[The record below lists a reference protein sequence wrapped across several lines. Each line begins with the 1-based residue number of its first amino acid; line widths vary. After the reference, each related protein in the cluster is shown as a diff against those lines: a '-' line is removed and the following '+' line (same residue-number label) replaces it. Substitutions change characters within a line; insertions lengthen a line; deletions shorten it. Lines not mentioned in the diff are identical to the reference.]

1 MSEMIQRVARS
12 LWKQERDT
20 RQHDE
25 PFKLSWYE
33 DAARTA
39 IDAMRPPTSQM
50 VSVGADELLTAMTPE
65 GKAFRSWVAM
75 IDEALKD

>member
-1 MSEMIQRVARS
+1 MSEMIERVARA
-12 LWKQERDT
+12 LWRQERDT

-50 VSVGADELLTAMTPE
+50 VMVGADEVSGAKTAE

-75 IDEALKD
+75 IDEALK